1 MSPKNSPNVNIST
14 SSINTNINK
23 QSFASTVA
31 NSLIP
36 KKDQALLIDIDD
48 NIPHKDYII
57 AIGNLVQPSIRRL
70 IFYLRPVYRNSS
82 LVNNLIDNNPFITIQ
97 HQQFKLRKFFNPNK
111 RIILSNVYPNIP
123 PDIIANEFIKLNIPL
138 CSPITLFRRQ
148 TFIQHDDLIKLPPT
162 ILINYEDTNY
172 RIFLSDDSLTCYL
185 CKAQDHIASYCLNQI
200 NSHNI
205 MSQVNNDQ
213 PIANTP
219 ANAIKASGGIS
230 IFIKESYSSEEILVN
245 TPLESVTISVQLK
258 QKITICNLYLPNQSP
273 FTEVDLKNIIQQL
286 PPPFILLGDFNSHN
300 KLWGCITT
308 NTRGKIIES
317 VIDSENLITLNNAK
331 PTHFGT
337 ASAIDLTFTTPSF
350 APHLTWDT
358 LSHPYGSDHLPI
370 ITKLTY
376 RNTKDIQVGKPKWK
390 LNTADWNLFTSLLE
404 QKIDSIEFEKP
415 KINNLNEVTQNFTN
429 AILEIA
435 NLTIGQTIFSG
446 RKPPV
451 SWWNSHC
458 NESIKSKKTAF
469 NKFKRTKSQD
479 DFIEFK
485 KRRAQARRTIKDS
498 KTTSWRA
505 YTSSINS
512 KANPKQ
518 IWNKIKAF
526 KCINKYDNIQILKN
540 ENDTIYSE
548 PSEIAMNLAPS
559 F

>member
-1 MSPKNSPNVNIST
+1 M
-14 SSINTNINK
+14 
-23 QSFASTVA
+23 
-31 NSLIP
+31 
-36 KKDQALLIDIDD
+36 DIDQPTGNKRSLPD
-48 NIPHKDYII
+48 SFLTHSPPPSPLESYGNSKAMPAPQNPVTLQNEIIEKKKKKNKKSKSAALTTFLENIDAYIEP
-57 AIGNLVQPSIRRL
+57 AKKLFTDQ
-70 IFYLRPVYRNSS
+70 
-82 LVNNLIDNNPFITIQ
+82 NNFKIDFIT
-97 HQQFKLRKFFNPNK
+97 FKHVIENNQGHF
-111 RIILSNVYPNIP
+111 
-123 PDIIANEFIKLNIPL
+123 E
-138 CSPITLFRRQ
+138 
-148 TFIQHDDLIKLPPT
+148 PPT
-162 ILINYEDTNY
+162 IYNEYKISKEDLLE
-172 RIFLSDDSLTCYL
+172 I
-185 CKAQDHIASYCLNQI
+185 
-200 NSHNI
+200 I
-205 MSQVNNDQ
+205 MSIK
-213 PIANTP
+213 PILQN
-219 ANAIKASGGIS
+219 ASGGIS
-230 IFIKESYSSEEILVN
+230 TFIKDSYSSEEILIN
-245 TPLESVTISVQLK
+245 TPLESVTISIQLK
-258 QKITICNLYLPNQSP
+258 QKITICNFYLSNQSP
-273 FTEVDLKNIIQQL
+273 FTEADLKNIIQQL

-300 KLWGCITT
+300 KLWGCIST

-317 VIDSENLITLNNAK
+317 VIDSENLITLNNGR

-337 ASAIDLTFTTPSF
+337 ASGTQSAIDLTFTTPSF

-376 RNTKDIQVGKPKWK
+376 RNTEDIQVGKPKWK

-404 QKIDSIEFEKP
+404 QKIDSFEFENP

-451 SWWNSHC
+451 PWWNSHC

-498 KTTSWRA
+498 KTSSWRA

-526 KCINKYDNIQILKN
+526 KCINKYNIQILKN
-540 ENDTIYSE
+540 ENHTIHSE
-548 PSEIAMNLAPS
+548 PSEIANELGS
-559 F
+559 FFSKASSTETYPLEFQRYKCSVELCLDFF